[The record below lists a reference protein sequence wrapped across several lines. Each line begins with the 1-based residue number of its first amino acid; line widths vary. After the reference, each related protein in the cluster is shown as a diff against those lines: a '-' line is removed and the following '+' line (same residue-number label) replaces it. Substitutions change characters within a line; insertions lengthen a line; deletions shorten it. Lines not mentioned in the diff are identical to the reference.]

1 MITFTAEE
9 LKGVPEDVVSGYIKR
24 TDDSGKEVYDVT
36 YKTPDI
42 FPIVCHMLVEC
53 ILADW
58 RSYLMF
64 LVQIRGEPGNSS
76 TSV

>member
-42 FPIVCHMLVEC
+42 FPIVCHYV
-53 ILADW
+53 
-58 RSYLMF
+58 
-64 LVQIRGEPGNSS
+64 G
-76 TSV
+76 